1 MKESRSTLSFK
12 QKRRQHKALKLR
24 ELIDRDGMI
33 LAPGSYDA
41 MSAKLVEEAGFPVV
55 YMTGFGTAASMLGKP
70 DVGLL
75 TMSEMVSNASCIARA
90 VEIPLIADADTGYG
104 NPLNIGRTVREYEN
118 GGVSGIHIEDQVFPK
133 KCGHMQGKQVIPA
146 EEMIQKIRAAVD
158 ARSSKDFII
167 IARTDSRAVEGI
179 DSAINRAKSYK
190 KAGAD
195 VLFVEAP
202 ESRAEIE
209 KVSKSLKG
217 YTLLFNGLEGG
228 KTPSLSYEE
237 LERLGFKIVLFP
249 LGALLTAH
257 KAIRELLSV
266 IKKEGTP
273 KNALSQ
279 MTGFNEFLDFIGLP
293 EIKNMENRYGV
304 SKK

>member
-1 MKESRSTLSFK
+1 
-12 QKRRQHKALKLR
+12 
-24 ELIDRDGMI
+24 MI

-41 MSAKLVEEAGFPVV
+41 MSAKLVEEAGFSAV

-75 TMSEMVSNASCIARA
+75 TMSEMVSNALRIARA
-90 VEIPLIADADTGYG
+90 VNIPLIADADTGYG
-104 NPLNIGRTVREYEN
+104 NPINVSRTVKEYEN

-146 EEMIQKIRAAVD
+146 EEMVQKIRAATD
-158 ARSSKDFII
+158 ARSSKDFIV
-167 IARTDSRAVEGI
+167 IARTDSRAVEGL
-179 DSAINRAKSYK
+179 DSAIRRSKMYK

-209 KVSKSLKG
+209 KVARSLKG
-217 YTLLFNGLEGG
+217 TPLLFNWLEGG
-228 KTPSLSYEE
+228 RTPPLSYQE
-237 LERLGFKIVLFP
+237 LERFGFKIVLFP
-249 LGALLTAH
+249 LGALFTAH
-257 KAIRELLSV
+257 HAIRELLSI

-273 KNALSQ
+273 AGALKH
-279 MTGFNEFLDFIGLP
+279 MTGFDDFLEFIGLP
-293 EIKNMENRYGV
+293 QVRKLENHYRISG
-304 SKK
+304 KQLGARARI